1 MPFAGGVI
9 FIKPSP
15 VSSTEPTLGGEPPP
29 PALFGQP
36 VIPNSA
42 IGATNAA
49 MMSAAALFS
58 AQSLPLEAAELLFK
72 FNFII
77 YFLLKND
84 MLFIKE
90 KSINSE

>member
-1 MPFAGGVI
+1 MSTNSYTISGGAGGVAL
-9 FIKPSP
+9 P
-15 VSSTEPTLGGEPPP
+15 EPLP

-36 VIPNSA
+36 VKTSA
-42 IGATNAA
+42 NIAA

-58 AQSLPLEAAELLFK
+58 TQSLPLEAAELLFK

-84 MLFIKE
+84 MLFQVRQ
-90 KSINSE
+90 N